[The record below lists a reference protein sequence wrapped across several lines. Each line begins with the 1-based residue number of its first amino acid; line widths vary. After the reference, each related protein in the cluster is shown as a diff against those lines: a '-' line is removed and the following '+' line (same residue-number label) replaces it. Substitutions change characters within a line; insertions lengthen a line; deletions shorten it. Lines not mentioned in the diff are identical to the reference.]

1 MVSHKT
7 LDFKFNDLRVK
18 FDFLPQK
25 KSFNGMQRFD
35 KVINKVCKDLKMIK
49 LEYEKRPEGCKDIK
63 IGKFEYER
71 TDLLQLQG
79 SKHV

>member
-1 MVSHKT
+1 
-7 LDFKFNDLRVK
+7 
-18 FDFLPQK
+18 
-25 KSFNGMQRFD
+25 MQRFD

-79 SKHV
+79 SKHVEKIIYVVFSRLFKVFSCVIIQIINVFIK